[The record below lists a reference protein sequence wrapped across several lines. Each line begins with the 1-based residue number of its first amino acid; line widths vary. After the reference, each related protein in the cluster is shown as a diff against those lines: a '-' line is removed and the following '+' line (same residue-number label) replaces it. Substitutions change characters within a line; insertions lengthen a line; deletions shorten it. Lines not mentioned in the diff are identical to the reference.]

1 MYTSVTEGGYGADEE
16 YLYAGKVYDFPKE
29 NM

>member
-1 MYTSVTEGGYGADEE
+1 MYTSVTEVVFEADEE
-16 YLYAGKVYDFPKE
+16 YLYEGKVYDFPKE